1 MDNQAREQKSNGMHP
16 VDFLAGLF
24 IGGLAGAV
32 TMLLIAPQSG
42 RETRESIKK
51 GAIELRNQT
60 TASMEGAVV
69 QVRTKASQVEADV
82 KDKAMD
88 LKHQGQDMLVEQLDR
103 VSAAAAAGK
112 KAVQGTH
119 N

>member
-1 MDNQAREQKSNGMHP
+1 MENQAKEQKSRGMSTA
-16 VDFLAGLF
+16 DFLAGLF
-24 IGGLAGAV
+24 IGGLVGAV

-42 RETRESIKK
+42 KETRESIKK

-69 QVRTKASQVEADV
+69 QVRAKANQVEADV

-88 LKHQGQDMLVEQLDR
+88 LKHQGQDMLVSQLDR

>member
-1 MDNQAREQKSNGMHP
+1 MHAT
-16 VDFLAGLF
+16 DFLAGLF

-32 TMLLIAPQSG
+32 AMLLIAPQSG

-88 LKHQGQDMLVEQLDR
+88 LKHQGQDMLVAQLDR